1 MRKEF
6 IGLNILKNMEKRE
19 EQLVLFGNYPK
30 IEIMVKEEVNM
41 VQNLSINDI
50 IRGLENLQIGILS
63 ELTKN
68 NKSLSYF
75 NPPSEKLDDENLNF
89 MLLNNGEDN
98 LVFQTHKLLI
108 SQIIY
113 YSFFEKTGVKKDF
126 LKRYLFSFNKSNI
139 DENPTSEVGSVSGA
153 EWLHDN

>member
-1 MRKEF
+1 
-6 IGLNILKNMEKRE
+6 
-19 EQLVLFGNYPK
+19 
-30 IEIMVKEEVNM
+30 
-41 VQNLSINDI
+41 
-50 IRGLENLQIGILS
+50 

>member
-68 NKSLSYF
+68 
-75 NPPSEKLDDENLNF
+75 
-89 MLLNNGEDN
+89 
-98 LVFQTHKLLI
+98 
-108 SQIIY
+108 
-113 YSFFEKTGVKKDF
+113 
-126 LKRYLFSFNKSNI
+126 
-139 DENPTSEVGSVSGA
+139 
-153 EWLHDN
+153 